1 MATTWIIAADESRAR
16 VLQVTGREQQ
26 LTEIE
31 NLVNPAGRAQDRELQ
46 TDAEPRFSGHGGLGK
61 PGGSPTSGPGS
72 DREAQGAVE
81 HSARTFAREVGRYLD
96 KARIDQRYDQLVLVA
111 PPKFLG
117 ALRKELH
124 KEVEKLVADEL
135 PKDLAWFNARDLQH
149 YLSDFAKGNG
159 RAP

>member
-16 VLQVTGREQQ
+16 VLQVAGPDR
-26 LTEIE
+26 LDEIDD
-31 NLVNPAGRAQDRELQ
+31 LVNPSGRAQDRELQ
-46 TDAEPRFSGHGGLGK
+46 TDAEPRFNGHGGVGK
-61 PGGSPTSGPGS
+61 AGSRSTGGPAS
-72 DREAQGAVE
+72 DREAQRAVE
-81 HSARTFAREVGRYLD
+81 HSVHTFAREVGRYLD
-96 KARIDQRYDQLVLVA
+96 RARLDHRFDQLVLMA

-135 PKDLAWFNARDLQH
+135 PKDLAGLSARELER
-149 YLSDFAKGNG
+149 YYFAKGSG

>member
-16 VLQVTGREQQ
+16 VLQVTGREQH

-31 NLVNPAGRAQDRELQ
+31 DLVNPAGRLQEKELV
-46 TDAEPRFSGHGGLGK
+46 TDAEPRFSGRPDGG
-61 PGGSPTSGPGS
+61 PAS
-72 DREAQGAVE
+72 DREAQGVVD
-81 HSARTFAREVGRYLD
+81 HSVNVFAREVGRYLD
-96 KARIDQRYDQLVLVA
+96 KARIESRYDQLVLVA

-135 PKDLAWFNARDLQH
+135 PKDLAWFNAREIER
-149 YLSDFAKGNG
+149 YFAKGNG

>member
-16 VLQVTGREQQ
+16 VLQVLDREQR
-26 LTEIE
+26 LAEIDD
-31 NLVNPAGRAQDRELQ
+31 LVNPAGRAQDRELQ
-46 TDAEPRFSGHGGLGK
+46 TDAEPRFNGSQGG
-61 PGGSPTSGPGS
+61 PAS
-72 DREAQGAVE
+72 DSERQGAVE

-96 KARIDQRYDQLVLVA
+96 KARNEHRYDQLVLVA

-124 KEVEKLVADEL
+124 KEVEKLVTEEL
-135 PKDLAWFNARDLQH
+135 PKDLSWFNAREIER
-149 YLSDFAKGNG
+149 YFAKGSG

>member
-16 VLQVTGREQQ
+16 VLQVTGQEEH

-31 NLVNPAGRAQDRELQ
+31 DLVNPSGRAQNRELQ

-61 PGGSPTSGPGS
+61 PGSFPTSGPPS
-72 DREAQGAVE
+72 DREAQGAVD
-81 HSARTFAREVGRYLD
+81 HSVNVFAREVGRYLD
-96 KARIDQRYDQLVLVA
+96 KARTEHRYDQLVLVA

-124 KEVEKLVADEL
+124 KEVEKLVAEEL
-135 PKDLAWFNARDLQH
+135 PKDLSWFNARDLQR
-149 YLSDFAKGNG
+149 YLSDFAKGDG